1 MISVYKYSG
10 GIQMEIVIAILMI
23 VGWKVYFN
31 YKVNNYPMDKISTEK
46 ILRMLQKVCHLKEFK
61 EIWLVENMINKKS
74 QLI

>member
-1 MISVYKYSG
+1 
-10 GIQMEIVIAILMI
+10 MEIVIAILMI

-61 EIWLVENMINKKS
+61 EI
-74 QLI
+74 